1 MYLVRAVPGSCG
13 DIVTSVIDST
23 GVALSPLGSIEF
35 SRDRNLLKK
44 HKLLEPPDIMNHIER
59 LRVRYKSISSQY
71 THPIES
77 ILTDPKNTN
86 ITIKANEKHFDWCIA
101 RLKLFY
107 PRITF
112 SKDNLKSESEAHYK
126 FSKFIIELD
135 DIMNGRLLSKLD
147 EYKIPYADSNL
158 YNKWLALNTK
168 NFPYNF
174 V

>member
-1 MYLVRAVPGSCG
+1 MYIIRAIPGACG

-23 GVALSPLGSIEF
+23 NVTLSPHGAIQF
-35 SRDRNLLKK
+35 TRDRNLFKK
-44 HKLLEPPDIMNHIER
+44 SKLPELQDLLNNMEQV
-59 LRVRYKSISSQY
+59 RVKYKSISSQHTY
-71 THPIES
+71 PIET
-77 ILTDPKNTN
+77 ILKDPQNVN
-86 ITIKANEKHFDWCIA
+86 ITIKVNNKHFDWCIN
-101 RLKLFY
+101 RLNVVY
-107 PRITF
+107 PRLTF
-112 SKDNLKSESEAHYK
+112 SKDNFNYEIESHYK